1 MAEFDFRKAYQPGLR
16 ADPWTFQIA
25 LALAALLDAVRLS
38 FLGAIAAPAWLAVL
52 ILLVFAL
59 SNRLRDCGRPM
70 VLAVLPVGAA
80 IAAKAMAAVIALF
93 VAIYPDMLQFFA
105 EQGVDVN
112 DAAAMQAAAS
122 DPDTAEAYRARLQ
135 GSPEVLQDIMDSGAW
150 PSTWAF
156 WLAIALF
163 ARVWS
168 RWPSRPYAVPG
179 GR

>member
-1 MAEFDFRKAYQPGLR
+1 MAEFDFRKAYQPGQR

-25 LALAALLDAVRLS
+25 LALVALGDAVRLS
-38 FLGAIAAPAWLAVL
+38 FLGELAAPAWLAVL
-52 ILLVFAL
+52 VFLVFAL

-70 VLAVLPVGAA
+70 MLAVLPIGVA
-80 IAAKAMAAVIALF
+80 IAAKAIAALIALF

-122 DPDTAEAYRARLQ
+122 DPDTAEAYRARLE
-135 GSPEVLQDIMDSGAW
+135 GSPEVLRGILNAGDW

-168 RWPSRPYAVPG
+168 RWPSRPHAVPG